1 MTVNKVT
8 MYFDPICPFAWVT
21 SRWLVEVEKVRD
33 LSIEWAPMSL
43 SVLNDGRDLDPD
55 YMKGMEAAWAPAR
68 VSAAI
73 HKNEPAK
80 LGEWYT
86 AIGTLIHNEEAAD
99 KADIHGYDKVIEQS
113 LAEVGLPAE
122 LAAVAHEEQG
132 EDSQFGSPKAI
143 DEHLRSSHAH
153 AIELVGDDVGTPV
166 VQFGDSA
173 FFGPVLTRVP
183 TGEKAGEL
191 FDASVVLGGYEHFF
205 ELKRSRTEA
214 PKAQQD

>member
-1 MTVNKVT
+1 MATNTVT

-33 LSIEWAPMSL
+33 LTVEWAPMSL
-43 SVLNDGRDLDPD
+43 SVLNDGRDLDPT
-55 YMKGMEAAWAPAR
+55 YLKGMQAAWAPAR

-73 HKNEPAK
+73 HKNQPAK

-86 AIGTLIHNEEAAD
+86 AIGTLIHDEDAVD
-99 KADIHGYDKVIEQS
+99 KADVHGYDQVIKRS
-113 LAEVGLPAE
+113 LAEVGLPEE
-122 LAAVAHEEQG
+122 LAEVAHENQG
-132 EDSQFGSPKAI
+132 EDSSFGSPKEI
-143 DEHLRSSHAH
+143 EDHLRTSHAT

-183 TGEKAGEL
+183 TGETAGEI
-191 FDASVVLGGYEHFF
+191 FDASVVLGGYPHFF
-205 ELKRSRTEA
+205 ELKRSRTESPEA
-214 PKAQQD
+214 KRV